1 MLTYSTRALPP
12 RAQVSYWNDI
22 IADVFTPLQ
31 TSPLD
36 SSGFAAEARAA
47 PLGRLVVTNIQ
58 ADPATIQ
65 RTREQAA
72 QSADRRFF
80 LHMLVSGRLRVSQ
93 EGRDALLQEGDLAL
107 ADSSLPYTLHHT
119 QPCNLIVLVMSQE
132 DLKQHLPNPEDVI
145 GMRFPGDSGLSNT
158 TSVMLRSLWE
168 QARNE
173 IDPEIGSRI
182 ADSLLEVFA
191 ASWLARNGVQPADS
205 AVSGYRRVQ
214 IKRYIEAHLRDP
226 ELSARSVAAAFGISP
241 RYLHIL
247 FVKEGETVSNYM
259 LRRRL
264 EQCVKQLSDPLWRKR
279 TITEIAFSWGFNNAT
294 HFARVFRHRYD
305 TTPRDFR
312 NAQGV
317 DGEIVVVGAGG
328 PAGFG

>member
-145 GMRFPGDSGLSNT
+145 GVRFPGDSGLSNT

-241 RYLHIL
+241 RYLHML

-279 TITEIAFSWGFNNAT
+279 TITEIAVSWGFNNAT

-312 NAQGV
+312 NAQGS
-317 DGEIVVVGAGG
+317 DGEMALAGAEGAGARG
-328 PAGFG
+328 

>member
-1 MLTYSTRALPP
+1 
-12 RAQVSYWNDI
+12 
-22 IADVFTPLQ
+22 
-31 TSPLD
+31 
-36 SSGFAAEARAA
+36 
-47 PLGRLVVTNIQ
+47 
-58 ADPATIQ
+58 
-65 RTREQAA
+65 
-72 QSADRRFF
+72 
-80 LHMLVSGRLRVSQ
+80 MLVSGRLLVAQ
-93 EGRDALLQEGDLAL
+93 EGREALLQEGDLAL

-145 GMRFPGDSGLSNT
+145 GVRFPGDTGLSNT

-168 QARNE
+168 QARSE

-191 ASWLARNGVQPADS
+191 ASWLARNGVRPADS

-226 ELSARSVAAAFGISP
+226 DLSARSVAAAFGISP
-241 RYLHIL
+241 RYLHML
-247 FVKEGETVSNYM
+247 FVKEGETVSNYI

-312 NAQGV
+312 NSQGA
-317 DGEIVVVGAGG
+317 DGEIIRADS
-328 PAGFG
+328 

>member
-36 SSGFAAEARAA
+36 SGGFAAEARAA

-72 QSADRRFF
+72 QSCDRRFF
-80 LHMLVSGRLRVSQ
+80 LHMLVSGRLRVTQ
-93 EGRDALLQEGDLAL
+93 EGREALLQEGDLAL

-132 DLKQHLPNPEDVI
+132 DLKQHLPHPEDVI
-145 GMRFPGDSGLSNT
+145 GVRFPGDSGLSNT

-168 QARNE
+168 QARDE

-182 ADSLLEVFA
+182 ADSLLEMFA
-191 ASWLARNGVQPADS
+191 ASWLARNGVQPVDS

-241 RYLHIL
+241 RYLHML

-294 HFARVFRHRYD
+294 HFARVFRHRYE

-312 NAQGV
+312 NARGGEGEMTGV
-317 DGEIVVVGAGG
+317 GDAV
-328 PAGFG
+328 PAASR